1 MNHRPSYIQFYPTL
15 SCNQS
20 CSFCFNRHLEPIED
34 VTVSDFGR
42 IVSIVKEL
50 GIPNMDILGGEPT
63 LHQDFLELMDLM
75 CRNGI
80 QVAISSN
87 GTDVKALEVLS
98 EKYAKEFL
106 RIGISINGH
115 KVDAP
120 LLKYIVQF
128 HPVLKS
134 ILNQKGIIPAS
145 AHQFI
150 GLPGID
156 YFLLYMD
163 VVDQDD
169 LKNSMPFYDYY
180 KKLDEIKAVQGCVDG
195 VFCSGFMPDTL
206 NYPELASVRCPAGT
220 TKLSILPDGR
230 VYPCYLFFRHP
241 EFELG
246 NILYDDFEK
255 IWHHP
260 ILQHFRRFEKNRCPK
275 TQCNLFA
282 FCHGGCPAMSFH
294 FYRDLEGPDPRCIQG

>member
-1 MNHRPSYIQFYPTL
+1 MYHRPSYVQFYPTL
-15 SCNQS
+15 LCNQA
-20 CSFCFNRHLEPIED
+20 CSFCFNRFLNSARD
-34 VTVSDFGR
+34 VTVSNFDR
-42 IVSIVKEL
+42 IISIVKEL
-50 GIPNMDILGGEPT
+50 EIPNIDILGGEPT
-63 LHQDFLELMDLM
+63 LHPDFHTLMDLI

-87 GTDVKALEVLS
+87 GTDVKALETLS
-98 EKYAKEFL
+98 EKYSKDSV

-120 LLKYIVQF
+120 LLRYIVQF
-128 HPVLKS
+128 RPVLKS
-134 ILNQKGIIPAS
+134 IFDQKGIIPAS
-145 AHQFI
+145 VRQFI

-169 LKNSMPFYDYY
+169 LKNSMPFYNYY
-180 KKLDEIKAVQGCVDG
+180 KKLDEIKAAHKGVSG
-195 VFCSGFMPDTL
+195 VFCSGFIPDIF
-206 NYPELASVRCPAGT
+206 NNPELELVRCPAGT

-230 VYPCYLFFRHP
+230 VYPCYLFFRYP

-246 NILYDDFEK
+246 NMLYDDFNK

-260 ILQHFRRFEKNRCPK
+260 ILDFFRTFDRNPCPK
-275 TQCNLFA
+275 TGCELFA
-282 FCHGGCPAMSFH
+282 SCHGGCPAMSFH
-294 FYRDLEGPDPRCIQG
+294 FYQDLAKPDPRCMQG